1 MNEFIITFREC
12 LEACLIVGIIYTLLE
27 KNNLKKEIRQL
38 WLGVFSAIAASIVVA
53 ISLNSLKESIG
64 NASLHALF
72 EAVSMYI
79 TAILLWYVIFWLSK
93 NVSNKSG
100 METKTKQAAASAG
113 LGIFLVVFFAI
124 LREGFETALFLM
136 GSFSMTGTFSYLG
149 FFGGMIIAILI
160 GYGIVIQG
168 RKINLRLFFQ
178 GTTFMLVMF
187 ASGMVAY
194 GTHEMEE
201 FLVKG
206 NHLEYVNLESKI
218 EIIRPW
224 DILKPTKEIPGSTNE
239 IFYSFNI
246 NGGNKYTHILHDNG
260 RVGVFLKGFLG
271 YNSNPNWPELILWIL
286 SLFFGISM
294 WRRFY
299 FPKKTLVNKFK
310 LEEKS

>member
-27 KNNLKKEIRQL
+27 KNNLKKEIGQL
-38 WLGVFSAIAASIVVA
+38 WLGVLSAIAASVVVA

-93 NVSNKSG
+93 HVSNKSG

-201 FLVKG
+201 FVVKG
-206 NHLEYVNLESKI
+206 NHLKYVNLESKI

-224 DILKPTKEIPGSTNE
+224 DILKPTKEIPGSANE

-246 NGGNKYTHILHDNG
+246 NGRNKYTHILHDKG

-286 SLFFGISM
+286 SLFFGVSM
-294 WRRFY
+294 WRKFY
-299 FPKKTLVNKFK
+299 FPKKNPIKFK
-310 LEEKS
+310 LRNTS

>member
-93 NVSNKSG
+93 HVSNKSG

-224 DILKPTKEIPGSTNE
+224 DILKPTKEIPGSPNE

-246 NGGNKYTHILHDNG
+246 NGRNKYTHILHDKG

-294 WRRFY
+294 WRKFY